1 MEGNAGA
8 PVAEDEVEILQSIF
22 PQIKPYLSE
31 KGICE
36 IERVGTSVD
45 GIGEKETPII
55 DGKECAYTVFE
66 KNGTA
71 KCGIEQAYIDGVVD
85 WRKPMSCH
93 LYPIRI
99 AKYASFDALNYD
111 KWSICSPACTLGEEL
126 KVPVYRFLR
135 EPLIRK
141 YGTEFYEKIEI
152 AADLITKNN

>member
-1 MEGNAGA
+1 
-8 PVAEDEVEILQSIF
+8 
-22 PQIKPYLSE
+22 
-31 KGICE
+31 
-36 IERVGTSVD
+36 
-45 GIGEKETPII
+45 
-55 DGKECAYTVFE
+55 
-66 KNGTA
+66 
-71 KCGIEQAYIDGVVD
+71 
-85 WRKPMSCH
+85 MSCH

-152 AADLITKNN
+152 AADLITKSNQNNSLS